1 MYPKDIQIVQT
12 KTSLLNGAD
21 YNPRKWD
28 KKAIENL
35 KTSIKSFGFVDPI
48 LVNSAPNRKNIVIGG
63 HFRLEVAKQIGLDQV
78 PVIYLNI
85 PNLKRE
91 KELNLRLNRNTGE
104 WDFEILRGFDVGLL
118 MDVGFDNS
126 DLSTIWDEALEIED
140 DNFDLDK
147 ELQKIKTPKTKLGDL
162 FQLGQHRL
170 LCGDSTDLE
179 TVKRLVGK
187 TPIDMIY
194 SDPPYNIRLNYNT
207 GVGTTGKYGGH
218 KTKDNKSAADYENF
232 LKKTLENALV
242 VSKPDSHFFY
252 WCDENYIGS
261 VQSIYKELGVKHQ
274 RVCLWIKNNPNM
286 TPQLAF
292 NKIYEPCIYGIRGKP
307 YLSPSLK
314 NFHEILNKEVT
325 TGNRVS
331 DDILDLLNIWLV
343 KKLPTQTY
351 EHPTQKPPQLHEKA
365 LRRCTKVGDSILD
378 LFGGSGSTLVAA
390 DQLKRNCYLV
400 EIEPLFCDLIIK
412 RYEKITN
419 QKAKKLN

>member
-1 MYPKDIQIVQT
+1 MKENIKIVQVPII
-12 KTSLLNGAD
+12 KLIPAQF
-21 YNPRKWD
+21 NPRKWQ
-28 KKAIENL
+28 KQAIHDL
-35 KTSIKSFGFVDPI
+35 KESIKHFGLIDPI
-48 LVNSAPNRKNIVIGG
+48 LVNGAPNRKNIVIGG
-63 HFRLEVAKQIGLDQV
+63 HFRLQIAKDLGFEKV

-85 PNLKRE
+85 PNLKKE

-104 WDFEILRGFDVGLL
+104 WDFEILKECDIGLL
-118 MDVGFDNS
+118 MDVGFDNN

-140 DNFDLDK
+140 DNFDVDK
-147 ELQKIKTPKTKLGDL
+147 EIQKIKTSKIKPGDL
-162 FQLGQHRL
+162 FQLGPHRL

-179 TVKRLVGK
+179 TVKKLVGK
-187 TPIDMIY
+187 TKIDMVY

-207 GVGTTGKYGGH
+207 GIGTTGKYGSH
-218 KTKDNKSAADYENF
+218 RTKDNKSVADYEIF
-232 LKKTLENALV
+232 LKKTIENALE
-242 VSKPDSHFFY
+242 VSKPDCHFFY
-252 WCDENYIGS
+252 WCDENHIGS
-261 VQSIYKELGVKHQ
+261 VQELYKILGIKHQ

-292 NKIYEPCIYGIRGKP
+292 NKIYEPCIYGIRGRP
-307 YLSPSLK
+307 YLSPTLK

-365 LRRCTKVGDSILD
+365 LRRCTKVGDNILD

-412 RYEKITN
+412 RYEKLTN